1 MDLITSV
8 VLLAVL
14 VVVAFIVARFLL
26 HLAFRVVGCILT
38 AIVALGILYILIQF
52 VF

>member
-8 VLLAVL
+8 VLLVVL
-14 VVVAFIVARFLL
+14 VVVAFVVARFLL
-26 HLAFRVVGCILT
+26 QLALRAVGCILT
-38 AIVALGILYILIQF
+38 AIVGLGILYILIQF